1 MTINIRLAAV
11 RRLAFEAADT
21 GLLSPELAAGIQR
34 VKGEKKLGV
43 RLGNWLSIE
52 QSRKLLQTPDMSTM
66 GGKRDRAVLSLLL
79 GCGLRR
85 AEVANLRVR
94 DVQQR
99 DEHWAVVDL
108 VGKARHMRTVPI
120 PDWVKAALNEWT
132 EPAGITDGRLFRCVS
147 RVGTIWGQG
156 ITEKVIWHIVR
167 RYAKASGIDALAPH
181 DCRRTCARLCHA
193 AGGELEQ
200 IQFLLGHMSVETTER
215 YLGCKQRLRDAV
227 NDKIGLEP

>member
-1 MTINIRLAAV
+1 M
-11 RRLAFEAADT
+11 
-21 GLLSPELAAGIQR
+21 
-34 VKGEKKLGV
+34 
-43 RLGNWLSIE
+43 
-52 QSRKLLQTPDMSTM
+52 
-66 GGKRDRAVLSLLL
+66 LSLLL

-132 EPAGITDGRLFRCVS
+132 DAAGITDGRLFRCVS

-167 RYAKASGIDALAPH
+167 RYAKAAGIDALAPH
-181 DCRRTCARLCHA
+181 DCRRTCARLCHS